1 MAVLAGVSVA
11 VAAWGAVVVVGSAVA
26 VAVTGSGLVGSVAV
40 AAASVV
46 AWGCSDA
53 GGGGLG

>member
-1 MAVLAGVSVA
+1 MSVA